1 MDATYEL
8 WDVDAGNIVGSF
20 ATRDE
25 ALTVVRTLLAT
36 YGRGYAQD
44 LNLSRRDG
52 DGPSRIVAM
61 GEQLLELV
69 DRLAH
74 EPAATSSD

>member
-1 MDATYEL
+1 MEATYEL
-8 WDVDAGNIVGSF
+8 WAVDAGNIVGSF

-25 ALTVVRTLLAT
+25 ALNVVRALLDA

-44 LNLSRRDG
+44 LNLSHRDG
-52 DGPSRIVAM
+52 DGPSRVVAM

-69 DRLAH
+69 DRRTREH
-74 EPAATSSD
+74 AAAPSD